1 MVYNEHMSVTT
12 IPKSLR
18 EKLGD
23 EASEAFVDIINKV
36 GGESKK
42 ELATKADIAALKS
55 ELKSDIF
62 SLKSDILLIET
73 RLDAKIRL
81 YFIILAFLVL
91 LTNPKAIDLLSKLIG
106 IVK

>member
-1 MVYNEHMSVTT
+1 MSVIA

-36 GGESKK
+36 DGESKK

-55 ELKSDIF
+55 
-62 SLKSDILLIET
+62 DILLLET
-73 RLDAKIRL
+73 RLDSKIRL
-81 YFIILAFLVL
+81 YFIILAFLFL
-91 LTNPKAIDLLSKLIG
+91 ITNHKAIDLLSKLIG
-106 IVK
+106 MVK